1 MKRVSSSTI
10 YDKYTQLSRDRKE
23 FSQPAKGI
31 YKKLADNIMLNGE
44 SWMLFRNKTGF
55 LLLPLL
61 FNIVLDIQAEHL
73 GKKMK

>member
-1 MKRVSSSTI
+1 MVNTFNCLEIERNF
-10 YDKYTQLSRDRKE
+10 LNLL
-23 FSQPAKGI
+23 KGI

-55 LLLPLL
+55 LLLPFL

>member
-1 MKRVSSSTI
+1 MINTLNCLETERNF
-10 YDKYTQLSRDRKE
+10 LNLL
-23 FSQPAKGI
+23 KGI

>member
-1 MKRVSSSTI
+1 MINTFGKLRTERNF
-10 YDKYTQLSRDRKE
+10 LNLL
-23 FSQPAKGI
+23 KGI
-31 YKKLADNIMLNGE
+31 YKTLADNIMLNGE

-61 FNIVLDIQAEHL
+61 FNIVLDIQAERL